1 LFSFDPTKSTS
12 RVSASVEAMG
22 NKISK
27 VLNQDDTKK
36 SAGIYNVSE
45 LLKKLESGEIKVK
58 KN

>member
-1 LFSFDPTKSTS
+1 MFSFDPTKSTS

-27 VLNQDDTKK
+27 VLNQDDIKA
-36 SAGIYNVSE
+36 AGIYNVSE
-45 LLKKLESGEIKVK
+45 LLKKLESGEFKVK